1 MGGPHARDHAKVVLV
16 DAYQRL
22 EQGNAMPRICLP
34 QGSGKVPAL

>member
-1 MGGPHARDHAKVVLV
+1 MGGPHARDHANVVLI

-34 QGSGKVPAL
+34 QGSAKVPAL